1 MVRLTSDVGVH
12 AVQDVFF
19 SAMARNITT
28 EPEDL
33 LRAAK
38 ALKRATASLQK
49 TCAYLPKRVR
59 PGAHRALAA
68 PTIATIAPTCGS
80 SMCCSARIVNP
91 RGYVH
96 ATGFWHGASARMT
109 DMLLLR
115 DVSEP
120 EKEH

>member
-1 MVRLTSDVGVH
+1 M
-12 AVQDVFF
+12 QDVFL

-33 LRAAK
+33 PRAAK

-49 TCAYLPKRVR
+49 TCAYPPKRVR
-59 PGAHRALAA
+59 PGADRALPA
-68 PTIATIAPTCGS
+68 PAITTIAPTCHS
-80 SMCCSARIVNP
+80 SMCCSGRIVNL
-91 RGYVH
+91 RGYAH
-96 ATGFWHGASARMT
+96 ATGFWYGSSARMT